1 MKSALRYRAVL
12 SALVVAALVVMTPI
26 AMALQTET
34 PQPQQLPDP
43 VGQGAYLTYIAGCIF
58 CHTPYQEKFND
69 PTKLGLDDIKI
80 VALAEGGALDTKRL
94 FAGGRDFD
102 LGPLGHL
109 YTRNLTPDKET
120 GIGNWT
126 NDEIKT
132 ILRTGKAHDG
142 HLLFPVMPFLYY
154 SQMADSDLDS
164 IIAYL
169 RSLPP
174 VNNKVQPNT
183 IASPLPGPLP
193 LPKDTIVAPDPKDT
207 EARGKYLMT
216 AVLPCGDCHTPVDP
230 NTGAAIMDEYLGG
243 GQPYDGP
250 WGTVYG
256 GNITPDKATGIGS
269 WTDDQIKKVLREGV
283 LPDGRRVVLMPWQMT
298 SVLTDDDLAAVIYF
312 LRNDLKPVKNE
323 VPKPSLNSGFEVF
336 AEK

>member
-1 MKSALRYRAVL
+1 
-12 SALVVAALVVMTPI
+12 
-26 AMALQTET
+26 
-34 PQPQQLPDP
+34 
-43 VGQGAYLTYIAGCIF
+43 
-58 CHTPYQEKFND
+58 
-69 PTKLGLDDIKI
+69 
-80 VALAEGGALDTKRL
+80 
-94 FAGGRDFD
+94 
-102 LGPLGHL
+102 
-109 YTRNLTPDKET
+109 
-120 GIGNWT
+120 
-126 NDEIKT
+126 
-132 ILRTGKAHDG
+132 
-142 HLLFPVMPFLYY
+142 MPFLYY